1 MKLKKHIVLLLLILL
16 GIGAAVGIL
25 AERVE
30 REENNRTYDIVMDYD
45 SMVEM
50 AEASEESV
58 DFWLEHFASLG
69 VDKLG
74 LWEDTLSSLANKCD
88 GVLFAKYVTGIRSGY
103 GWEEDYPQEVV
114 ERLKES
120 EKKKDLLVSCTDEKL
135 FARVLDALQ
144 RRCDVVPEVFYGENG
159 HGYLFLTG
167 EGKKVSGESY
177 LSLPLGVDPELIAKA
192 EKYGYTVVP
201 RTKPVEGLNGITFL
215 GDVLKEYKTLG
226 VPYIIG
232 GGTTPGADEK
242 QQAIAMWI
250 SHMKDT
256 GSVLGVVEKSEQSLN
271 MVYDGLE
278 QTVTDSGDNA
288 VRVFSTW
295 NYIQWRYG
303 WYGYEGSEEIV
314 SCFYRAV
321 YERSCRVIYLKMM
334 MRELG
339 EDKLEYITD
348 PEAYTVMMADL
359 TSRLAQRGYSHE
371 TVKSLGQITV
381 GLPMLIL
388 VAVGAVAAAV
398 LLLELV
404 FPLKK
409 KWLYGLLALG
419 CVCAAGALYVMPNTG
434 RLILSMGGGIV
445 MPLLA
450 VALIMNRLNR
460 AGEKKL
466 RDYVLLLVGAA
477 LISLVGG
484 LFASAPLSDTS
495 YMLEMKLYR
504 GVKIMQLVPL
514 AGFLCL
520 FLKDMFWEK
529 LRGGLLAVEARERRE
544 KLEAVM
550 ETTVKVKYVAIALIV
565 LILGAVVLVV
575 GKYYLARTGHS
586 DGASTASFEIAFR
599 NFLENHLAARPR
611 TKEFLIGYPCVVLY
625 IWCRRKDS
633 PVLTWLSVLPGLG
646 AVIGLTS
653 IVNTFLHIR
662 TIFCL
667 SLVRVLTG
675 FAFGIV
681 VAAIA
686 LLIAEGI
693 YRLIKKRMLHV

>member
-25 AERVE
+25 SARVAQ
-30 REENNRTYDIVMDYD
+30 EESNRTYDIVMDYD

-50 AEASEESV
+50 AEVSGKSV

-74 LWEDTLSSLANKCD
+74 IWEDTLSSLSNKCD

-103 GWEEDYPQEVV
+103 RWEEDYPQEVV
-114 ERLKES
+114 ERLMAS
-120 EKKKDLLVSCTDEKL
+120 DKKKDLLVSCTDEKM
-135 FARVLDALQ
+135 FARVLEALQ

-167 EGKKVSGESY
+167 EGKKVTGESY
-177 LSLPLGVDPELIAKA
+177 LSLPLGVDPELA
-192 EKYGYTVVP
+192 EKAQGYGYTVVP

-215 GDVLKEYKTLG
+215 KDVLKEYKTLG

-242 QQAIAMWI
+242 QQAIAMWVK
-250 SHMKDT
+250 HMKET

-278 QTVTDSGDNA
+278 QTVTDSRDNA

-303 WYGYEGSEEIV
+303 WYGQAGSEEIV

-321 YERSCRVIYLKMM
+321 YERSCRIIYLKMM

-339 EDKLEYITD
+339 EDKTEYITD
-348 PEAYTVMMADL
+348 PEAYTIMMEDL
-359 TSRLAQRGYSHE
+359 TGRLAQRGYSHE
-371 TVKSLGQITV
+371 TVTALQQLTV
-381 GLPMLIL
+381 GLPLLIL

-409 KWLYGLLALG
+409 KWLYGLLVLG

-450 VALIMNRLNR
+450 VALIMDWLKQ
-460 AGEKKL
+460 EKK
-466 RDYVLLLVGAA
+466 RGVWAYILLLAGAA
-477 LISLVGG
+477 IISLVGG

-514 AGFLCL
+514 AGFVCL

-544 KLEAVM
+544 KLSRAM
-550 ETTVKVKYVAIALIV
+550 ETTVKVKYVVVALIV
-565 LILGAVVLVV
+565 LILGVIILVV

-586 DGASTASFEIAFR
+586 DGASTATFEIIFR
-599 NFLENHLAARPR
+599 NFLENHLTARPR
-611 TKEFLIGYPCVVLY
+611 TKEFLIGYPCVALF

-633 PVLTWLSVLPGLG
+633 PVLSWLSVLPGLG

-675 FAFGIV
+675 FAFGVIV
-681 VAAIA
+681 AVLA
-686 LLIAEGI
+686 LLVAELI